1 MPGAPPQPTCSNE
14 RDDDGDGLAD
24 ATDPNCANDPLGLS
38 EAPGPCNDTRDN
50 DADLL
55 VDRLDPTCALSGG
68 ISESG
73 GNDAACATARVR
85 VKSREKT
92 ARTLRAKGYA
102 LLRKPSRSESS
113 GARRSA
119 DSPRLAPRRGIA
131 VPKISRA

>member
-102 LLRKPSRSESS
+102 LAKAVKKRKQWRT
-113 GARRSA
+113 AQR
-119 DSPRLAPRRGIA
+119 RLAAARTAAGDSCPEDQ
-131 VPKISRA
+131 